1 MTRALIIGD
10 LAVDISAQTSDR
22 IFAGRNILIENPR
35 MVAAGVAG
43 NMAWYLRQLGV
54 EPHVA
59 ATVGVDSWGALL
71 KQQLKQ
77 TKVGTDLVRTS
88 SKMPT
93 AFFVVLVDSK
103 GERTMIGS
111 RSANTDFKITSEE
124 IVDTSPQWIHIS
136 GYSLLNHNYAELMKA
151 VRHASEELAVPL
163 STDLEGISAEGRHV
177 NLEGTTVFCNEE
189 EFRDYFGV
197 SYRKM
202 TGKMKQSI
210 IVKAGPNGCYLMTE
224 STLLH
229 FPSVAKTVV
238 DTTAAGDA
246 FNAGFIASALNGND
260 ETMACRF
267 GNAVA
272 ALKIRQTGAK
282 VVLPRQELTRFR
294 AGL

>member
-1 MTRALIIGD
+1 MTGALIIGD
-10 LAVDISAQTSDR
+10 LAVDISAHTSDR
-22 IFAGRNILIENPR
+22 IVAGRNILIENPK
-35 MVAAGVAG
+35 MIAAGVAG

-54 EPHVA
+54 KPHVA
-59 ATVGVDSWGALL
+59 ATVGVDSWGTLL
-71 KQQLKQ
+71 KQQLKEA
-77 TKVGTDLVRTS
+77 KVRMELVRTS
-88 SKMPT
+88 SKKPT
-93 AFFVVLVDSK
+93 AFFVVLVDSR

-136 GYSLLNHNYAELMKA
+136 GYSLLNRNYAELMKA

-177 NLEGTTVFCNEE
+177 NLEGATVFCNEE

-202 TGKMKQSI
+202 TGKMRQSI
-210 IVKAGPNGCYLMTE
+210 VVKAGPNGCYLMTE
-224 STLLH
+224 SRLLH

-246 FNAGFIASALNGND
+246 FNAGFIASALNGNG
-260 ETMACRF
+260 ETVACRF
-267 GNAVA
+267 GNVVA
-272 ALKIRQTGAK
+272 ALKITKMGAK
-282 VVLPRQELTRFR
+282 VMLPPEELTTFR